1 MAVSN
6 ISALK
11 TARLLSAAASTN
23 ATSVKAA
30 AGTVRQIQG
39 RNVSASSRYLKL
51 YDKTS
56 APTVGTDTP
65 RKTIHLPA
73 SADFVFDTDMYF
85 GAGIAYAMTTAAADN
100 DTGAL
105 TAGDV
110 ICFNVDYY

>member
-1 MAVSN
+1 MAVSA
-6 ISALK
+6 SASLK
-11 TARLLSAAASTN
+11 TGRLLSAAASTN

-30 AGTVRQIQG
+30 AGTVRHIGG
-39 RNVSASSRYLKL
+39 RNAAAASRYLKL
-51 YDKTS
+51 YDKAS

-73 SADFVFDTDMYF
+73 SSDFVLDMETYF
-85 GAGIAYAMTTAAADN
+85 GTGIAYALTTAAADN

-110 ICFNVDYY
+110 VCFYVDYL